1 MVLAATG
8 HLDYSGKT
16 PDVSY
21 LVTSYY
27 RYLEY
32 VDIVF
37 IFLEEYGASCESC
50 LYMYFKIWI
59 SDLFENSKFEMHC

>member
-27 RYLEY
+27 RYLDY

-37 IFLEEYGASCESC
+37 IFLEEYGASRESC
-50 LYMYFKIWI
+50 LYMYFKI
-59 SDLFENSKFEMHC
+59 